1 MRLRYAKKDGT
12 QMEFELG
19 DRPITIGRSP
29 EADVVVLDEKVSRV
43 HCGIRL
49 WDGEFFIKDLK
60 SRNGTTVNGQ
70 RVEMVKLNPGDRIRV
85 GSTAFL
91 FEQEAAPQ
99 ADDALKEMQQ
109 AMADGKGYSTILQEI
124 VEDMAEP
131 APATPA
137 PAAPAPEQ
145 ATPAAPAAKPE
156 PPKTILKK
164 PAPAKPG
171 APKTGTPFKVIIRK
185 PAS

>member
-70 RVEMVKLNPGDRIRV
+70 RVEMVRLNPGDRIRV
-85 GSTAFL
+85 GSTTFQ
-91 FEQEAAPQ
+91 FEHEAAPPSG
-99 ADDALKEMQQ
+99 DALKEMQQ
-109 AMADGKGYSTILQEI
+109 AMADGKGYSTLLQEI
-124 VEDMAEP
+124 VEDI
-131 APATPA
+131 
-137 PAAPAPEQ
+137 
-145 ATPAAPAAKPE
+145 AAPAAAE
-156 PPKTILKK
+156 PAAQKAIPAEPDQK
-164 PAPAKPG
+164 PAPPKPVMKKPG
-171 APKTGTPFKVIIRK
+171 APKTGTPFKVVIRK
-185 PAS
+185 PAP

>member
-1 MRLRYAKKDGT
+1 MRLRYARKDGT

-70 RVEMVKLNPGDRIRV
+70 RVEMAKLNPGDRIRV

-91 FEQEAAPQ
+91 FEHEASPKT
-99 ADDALKEMQQ
+99 DDALKEMQQ

-124 VEDMAEP
+124 VEDIAV
-131 APATPA
+131 PA
-137 PAAPAPEQ
+137 PAA
-145 ATPAAPAAKPE
+145 AAPAAEPAIPAQPAEKHA
-156 PPKTILKK
+156 PPKTVMK
-164 PAPAKPG
+164 KPG
-171 APKTGTPFKVIIRK
+171 APKTGTPFKVVIRK
-185 PAS
+185 PAP

>member
-19 DRPITIGRSP
+19 DRPITIGRST

-60 SRNGTTVNGQ
+60 SRNGTNVNGQ

-85 GSTAFL
+85 GSTTFQ
-91 FEQEAAPQ
+91 FEQEAGPQ

-124 VEDMAEP
+124 VEDIA
-131 APATPA
+131 APA
-137 PAAPAPEQ
+137 AAPAPEGAAPPAQ
-145 ATPAAPAAKPE
+145 PATPVSPAEKPAAP
-156 PPKTILKK
+156 KTVIKK
-164 PAPAKPG
+164 PA
-171 APKTGTPFKVIIRK
+171 APKTGTPFKVVIRK
-185 PAS
+185 PTS

>member
-70 RVEMVKLNPGDRIRV
+70 RVEMAKLNPGDRIRV

-91 FEQEAAPQ
+91 FEQEAGPQ

-124 VEDMAEP
+124 VEDIAAP
-131 APATPA
+131 APESA
-137 PAAPAPEQ
+137 PAAPAPAAPVVQ
-145 ATPAAPAAKPE
+145 PAIPVPPPVKPATP
-156 PPKTILKK
+156 KTVIKK
-164 PAPAKPG
+164 PA
-171 APKTGTPFKVIIRK
+171 APKTGTPLKVVIRK
-185 PAS
+185 PAP

>member
-85 GSTAFL
+85 GSTTFL
-91 FEQEAAPQ
+91 FEQEAGPQ
-99 ADDALKEMQQ
+99 TDDALKEMQQ

-124 VEDMAEP
+124 VEDIA
-131 APATPA
+131 A
-137 PAAPAPEQ
+137 PAAPEGAPPGPAPADQSASPMPPPEKP
-145 ATPAAPAAKPE
+145 APPKTVVKKPAAPKA
-156 PPKTILKK
+156 
-164 PAPAKPG
+164 G
-171 APKTGTPFKVIIRK
+171 APFKVVIRK
-185 PAS
+185 PAP

>member
-1 MRLRYAKKDGT
+1 MRLRYARKDGT

-60 SRNGTTVNGQ
+60 SRNGTVVNGQ
-70 RVEMVKLNPGDRIRV
+70 RVEMIRLNPGDRIRV

-91 FEQEAAPQ
+91 FEQEASPQ
-99 ADDALKEMQQ
+99 TDDALKEMQQ

-131 APATPA
+131 AP
-137 PAAPAPEQ
+137 PAAPATEQ
-145 ATPAAPAAKPE
+145 AIPAA
-156 PPKTILKK
+156 LSN
-164 PAPAKPG
+164 
-171 APKTGTPFKVIIRK
+171 R
-185 PAS
+185 

>member
-60 SRNGTTVNGQ
+60 SRNGTSVNGQ

-91 FEQEAAPQ
+91 FEQEPGPQ
-99 ADDALKEMQQ
+99 TDDALKEMQQ
-109 AMADGKGYSTILQEI
+109 AMADGKGYSTILHEI
-124 VEDMAEP
+124 VEDI
-131 APATPA
+131 
-137 PAAPAPEQ
+137 
-145 ATPAAPAAKPE
+145 ATPAAPAPDGAPAPVTPAAQPAVPAPPAEKTAA
-156 PPKTILKK
+156 PKTVVKK
-164 PAPAKPG
+164 PA
-171 APKTGTPFKVIIRK
+171 APKTGTPFKVVIRK
-185 PAS
+185 PAP

>member
-12 QMEFELG
+12 RMEYELG

-70 RVEMVKLNPGDRIRV
+70 RVEMVRLKPGDRISV
-85 GSTAFL
+85 GSTTFL
-91 FEQEAAPQ
+91 FEHEAAPLSG
-99 ADDALKEMQQ
+99 DALKEMQQ
-109 AMADGKGYSTILQEI
+109 AMADGKGYSTILKEI
-124 VEDMAEP
+124 VEDIA
-131 APATPA
+131 APA
-137 PAAPAPEQ
+137 PAAAAVE
-145 ATPAAPAAKPE
+145 PAAQKAIPVEPAQ
-156 PPKTILKK
+156 K
-164 PAPAKPG
+164 PAPPKPVIKKPGAAKPG
-171 APKTGTPFKVIIRK
+171 ATPFRVVIRK
-185 PAS
+185 PAP